1 MEFTYQAVDRTG
13 QLQAGSVQASSQAAA
28 LSELARM
35 HLVPIRVKLEG
46 SRDWSE
52 SLARPIRL
60 RRLLST
66 RDVVALTLG
75 LASLLKAGL
84 VLDRALNVLGSTS
97 DRPGIRRLCTDL
109 ERRVRAGSA
118 FGAALEAHQRIF
130 PRYYVT
136 MARAGE
142 LGGSLAEGLERLG
155 AFVARAAAIRE
166 RIVASLIYPA
176 MLAGMILL
184 TLVLVLTV
192 VLPKFKSLFAESQ
205 ISLPLPTEIVLALGD
220 FVKGYGWICA
230 TVTLMGVIAL
240 FRAWRDPTLGP
251 RLDLRLLRARWTFEL
266 VAKTETSRFLRTVG
280 TLSRNGVPLPQA
292 THVALGMLNNRAL
305 LAAAREVHERLKQGQ
320 DLSRLLDRADVFPK
334 AAVQLARVGE
344 ETGRLPELL
353 IEAAD
358 TLDREAQGTIDRL
371 LSVLVP
377 GITIAMGALVAA
389 LIASVLVG
397 ILSLNDL
404 AF

>member
-1 MEFTYQAVDRTG
+1 MEFTFKAVDRAG
-13 QLQAGSVQASSQAAA
+13 LLQTGSVEAVSQAAA

-35 HLVPIRVKLEG
+35 QLVPVQLHTEQQRRWQISNATPWRFGPRLAN
-46 SRDWSE
+46 RD
-52 SLARPIRL
+52 I
-60 RRLLST
+60 
-66 RDVVALTLG
+66 VAVTLG
-75 LASLLKAGL
+75 LAALLKAGL
-84 VLDRALNVLGSTS
+84 VLDRALNILGSTS
-97 DRPGIRRLCTDL
+97 DRPGIRRLCLDL
-109 ERRVRAGSA
+109 ERKVRSGST

-130 PRYYVT
+130 PRYYIT

-155 AFVARAAAIRE
+155 TFVERTASVRE
-166 RIVASLIYPA
+166 RIVGSLIYPA
-176 MLAGMILL
+176 MLATMILL

-192 VLPKFKSLFAESQ
+192 VLPKFKTLFAESQ
-205 ISLPLPTEIVLALGD
+205 VSLPLPTQAVLALGD
-220 FVKGYGWICA
+220 WIKAYGWVCGL
-230 TVTLMGVIAL
+230 VAL
-240 FRAWRDPTLGP
+240 TGAVAFARAWKGSTTGP
-251 RLDLRLLRARWTFEL
+251 RIDLHLLKARWTFDL
-266 VAKTETSRFLRTVG
+266 IAKTQVSRFLRTVG

-292 THVALGMLNNRAL
+292 TSVGLGMLNNRAL
-305 LAAAREVHERLKQGQ
+305 LAAATEVHERLKQGH
-320 DLSRLLDRADVFPK
+320 DFSRLLDRADVFPK

-344 ETGRLPELL
+344 ETGRLQDLL

-377 GITIAMGALVAA
+377 GITIVMGALVAG

>member
-1 MEFTYQAVDRTG
+1 MEFTYRAVDRAG
-13 QLQAGSVQASSQAAA
+13 QLQAGSLQAASQTAA
-28 LSELARM
+28 LTELARM
-35 HLVPIRVKLEG
+35 QLVPIQVEVEKDRV
-46 SRDWSE
+46 WSD
-52 SLARPIRL
+52 SFLRPIRFGQV
-60 RRLLST
+60 LST
-66 RDVVALTLG
+66 RDIVALTLG

-84 VLDRALNVLGSTS
+84 VLDRALKVLGSTS
-97 DRPGIRRLCTDL
+97 DRPGIRKLCMDL
-109 ERRVRAGSA
+109 ERQVRSGSA
-118 FGAALEAHQRIF
+118 FAVALETHQRVF

-142 LGGSLAEGLERLG
+142 LGGSLADGLERLG
-155 AFVARAAAIRE
+155 AFVERAAATRE
-166 RIVASLIYPA
+166 RIIASLIYPA

-205 ISLPLPTEIVLALGD
+205 ISLPLPTQAVLALGD
-220 FVKGYGWICA
+220 FVRGYGWICA
-230 TVTLMGVIAL
+230 AVALLSVVAL

-251 RLDLRLLRARWTFEL
+251 RLDLRLLRARWTFDL
-266 VAKTETSRFLRTVG
+266 IAKIQTSRFLRTVG

-292 THVALGMLNNRAL
+292 TNVALGTLNNRAL
-305 LAAAREVHERLKQGQ
+305 LAAAREVHERLKQGN
-320 DLSRLLDRADVFPK
+320 DLSRLLDRAHVFPK

-353 IEAAD
+353 VEAAD
-358 TLDREAQGTIDRL
+358 TLDREAHGTIDRL

-377 GITIAMGALVAA
+377 GITIVMGALVAA

>member
-1 MEFTYQAVDRTG
+1 MDFTYKAIDRAG
-13 QLQAGSVQASSQAAA
+13 QMQAGSLQAVSQTAA
-28 LSELARM
+28 LNELTRM
-35 HLVPIRVKLEG
+35 QLVPVRVQLQNPPG
-46 SRDWSE
+46 WTGALS
-52 SLARPIRL
+52 RPIRFGQA
-60 RRLLST
+60 LST
-66 RDVVALTLG
+66 RDLVALTLG

-97 DRPGIRRLCTDL
+97 DRTGIRRLCADL
-109 ERRVRAGSA
+109 ERRVRSGST
-118 FGAALEAHQRIF
+118 FGAALENHQGIF
-130 PRYYVT
+130 PHYYVT

-142 LGGSLAEGLERLG
+142 VGGALADGLERLG
-155 AFVARAAAIRE
+155 AFVERAASIRE
-166 RIVASLIYPA
+166 RIIASLIYPA

-205 ISLPLPTEIVLALGD
+205 ISLPLPTRVVLALGD
-220 FVKGYGWICA
+220 FVRDYGWICA
-230 TVTLMGVIAL
+230 AIVLLGVAAL
-240 FRAWRDPTLGP
+240 ARAWRDPTLGP
-251 RLDLRLLRARWTFEL
+251 HLDLRLLRARWTFNL
-266 VAKTETSRFLRTVG
+266 IAKIQTSRFLRTIG

-292 THVALGMLNNRAL
+292 TQVALGLLANRAL
-305 LAAAREVHERLKQGQ
+305 LTAARDVHERLKQGQ
-320 DLSRLLDRADVFPK
+320 DLSKLLDRAEVFPK

-344 ETGRLPELL
+344 ETGRLADLL

-358 TLDREAQGTIDRL
+358 TLDREAQGSIDRM

-377 GITIAMGALVAA
+377 GITIAMGALVAG